1 MKIAHISDLH
11 LDAVNKKENLRNT
24 LHLLEYINSNNFDH
38 VIVSGDITE
47 NGDSASFELARSTF
61 QKFGLLNKNKMSLT
75 IGNHDIFGGVFYA
88 EDVLNFPGKCRRT
101 NYYQKVRE
109 FAYYFRETFYG
120 TKQNNE
126 FIFPYI
132 KELDEILLCGINST
146 AFYSSLK
153 NPFASNGK
161 ISSSNTARLG
171 KLLAHH
177 NESSKKRIIVTHHHF
192 NKSPGNETSSGSTI
206 WQAIERQTMKLRNK
220 KNVINRLRELKA
232 ELVLH
237 GHLHESSEYSRK
249 KIRFLN
255 SGGSVLGSE
264 NYLKLNE
271 IRVSGSNISS
281 RIVSLTKPE
290 TEPPPQK
297 ELHFPFELKFRNN
310 SQFCLN

>member
-24 LHLLEYINSNNFDH
+24 LHLLEYIHSNNYDH

-61 QKFGLLNKNKMSLT
+61 QKFGLLSKNKMSLT

-120 TKQNNE
+120 TKQNDE
-126 FIFPYI
+126 FIFPYV

-255 SGGSVLGSE
+255 SGGSVLGNE

-297 ELHFPFELKFRNN
+297 VLQFPFELKFRNN

>member
-61 QKFGLLNKNKMSLT
+61 QKFGLLSKNKMSLT

-126 FIFPYI
+126 FIFPYL

-271 IRVSGSNISS
+271 IRVSGNNISS

-290 TEPPPQK
+290 TEPPPLK

>member
-47 NGDSASFELARSTF
+47 NGDSASCELARSTF
-61 QKFGLLNKNKMSLT
+61 QKFGLLSKNKMSLT

-132 KELDEILLCGINST
+132 KEQDEILLCGINST

-237 GHLHESSEYSRK
+237 GHLHESSGYSRK

-271 IRVSGSNISS
+271 IRVSGNNISS

-290 TEPPPQK
+290 TEPPPLK